1 MGTGIRSEGRGQVST
16 GSVISLV
23 VIVLVV
29 VVVVAVVVALGRK
42 QRTEALRGQF
52 GKEYHRTVQEQ
63 GDQRAAERDLRERQV
78 RRSTLQVREL
88 DPLRR
93 QQYTQAWDRTQAQF
107 VDHPAAA
114 VIAAHKLVREVMS
127 ERGYPTHDFERQAN
141 DVSVDHS
148 EVLGDYREAVRI
160 SEASGRGEASTE
172 DLREA
177 MVHYGSLFAGRLQT
191 QGSEGRNDR

>member
-1 MGTGIRSEGRGQVST
+1 MGTGIRSEGSGQVSAE
-16 GSVISLV
+16 SIISLV
-23 VIVLVV
+23 VFVLVV
-29 VVVVAVVVALGRK
+29 AVVVAVVVALRRK

-52 GKEYHRTVQEQ
+52 GKEYDRTVQEQ
-63 GDQRAAERDLRERQV
+63 GDQQAAERDLRERQL
-78 RRSTLQVREL
+78 RRSTFAVREL

-107 VDHPAAA
+107 VDDPAAA
-114 VIAAHKLVREVMS
+114 VTAAHKLVREVMS
-127 ERGYPTHDFERQAN
+127 ERGYPTDDFERQAD
-141 DVSVDHS
+141 DVSVDHP
-148 EVLGDYREAVRI
+148 EVVGDYREAVRI

-177 MVHYGSLFAGRLQT
+177 MVHYRSLFAGLLQT